1 MTTRQDDFDRRARAL
16 HAQAVQH
23 VPSRTLEQLRIR
35 RTRGM
40 SSAAVPARG
49 ARIAGWSLAAACTA
63 VFALAIGL
71 RQPGIEQAPAAP
83 LATTS
88 GPDAAAET
96 YEAFATLDEDPD
108 LFLWLASQDAL
119 PLAME

>member
-1 MTTRQDDFDRRARAL
+1 MTTQDDFDRKVRTL
-16 HAQAVQH
+16 HAQAVRQ
-23 VPSRTLEQLRIR
+23 VPTRTLEQLRIR
-35 RTRGM
+35 RARGL
-40 SSAAVPARG
+40 SPAPARG

-63 VFALAIGL
+63 VFALAVGL
-71 RQPGIEQAPAAP
+71 RQPGSEQAVTGAAT
-83 LATTS
+83 LATTA
-88 GPDAAAET
+88 GADAGGEP

>member
-1 MTTRQDDFDRRARAL
+1 MTIEDDFDRKARSL

-35 RTRGM
+35 RVRGM
-40 SSAAVPARG
+40 ATSAAPARG
-49 ARIAGWSLAAACTA
+49 ARAAGWSLAAACTA

-71 RQPGIEQAPAAP
+71 TQPWIEQAPAVTGAAP
-83 LATTS
+83 LATAT
-88 GPDAAAET
+88 GAET